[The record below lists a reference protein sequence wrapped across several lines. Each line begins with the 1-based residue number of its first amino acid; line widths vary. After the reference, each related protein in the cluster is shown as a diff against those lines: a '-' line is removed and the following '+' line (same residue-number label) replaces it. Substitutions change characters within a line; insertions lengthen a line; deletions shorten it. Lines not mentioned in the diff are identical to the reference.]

1 MNAAPPVPYFLC
13 RTCGSRD
20 YERVIVRKRDGR
32 PYDTPF
38 YACMGCTTMFGD
50 PVKYS
55 KPPPAVKVTRVD
67 APISFR
73 RARASGRFEGPKNG
87 KESRVTAVS
96 AAGQAPARPG
106 E

>member
-1 MNAAPPVPYFLC
+1 MSVAPPIPYFLC

-38 YACMGCTTMFGD
+38 FACMGCTTMFGD
-50 PVKYS
+50 PTKYS

-73 RARASGRFEGPKNG
+73 RSRETGRFEGPK
-87 KESRVTAVS
+87 S
-96 AAGQAPARPG
+96 AKSAGARAGSADRRAAARPD

>member
-1 MNAAPPVPYFLC
+1 MNAAPPIPYFLC
-13 RTCGSRD
+13 RICGSRD
-20 YERVIVRKRDGR
+20 YEKVIVKKRDGR

-38 YACMGCTTMFGD
+38 FACMGCTTMFGD
-50 PVKYS
+50 PTKYS

-73 RARASGRFEGPKNG
+73 RSRDSGRFEGPKNAKVG
-87 KESRVTAVS
+87 RVTAVS
-96 AAGQAPARPG
+96 AGRRTAVRPD